1 MQISVQME
9 KTSPIIRKL
18 TIKVPAS
25 EVNTHFEK
33 GLVEVQKTARLKGFR
48 PGNVPLSVVKQF
60 YGEDV
65 RHRVYH
71 HLIDEAFEHAVRDQ
85 KIRAVG
91 APKVDAP
98 DHQHGKGDHDHG
110 IQEDKDFTFTAE
122 VEVMPDIEVKGYSGL
137 SLKREN
143 AEVKDGDVTKVIE
156 ALIDSQ
162 AELIPVGG
170 GLAMADGSM
179 SSRPAQMKDFADIA
193 FDGGVVNGSEV
204 ERKEGMKGSRVVELG
219 TNSLIPGFEEE
230 IDGMRRGDSKTFRL
244 KFPADYH
251 EAELSG

>member
-110 IQEDKDFTFTAE
+110 IHEDKDFTFTAE
-122 VEVMPDIEVKGYSGL
+122 VEVMPDIEVKGYTGL
-137 SLKREN
+137 ALKREN
-143 AEVKDGDVTKVIE
+143 AEVKDADVTKVIE

-162 AELIPVGG
+162 AELVPVTG
-170 GLAMADGSM
+170 GLALADGSM
-179 SSRPAQMKDFADIA
+179 SSRPAQKGDFADIA
-193 FDGGVVNGSEV
+193 FSGGILTDKGLEL
-204 ERKEGMKGSRVVELG
+204 KDGMKGSRMVELG
-219 TNSLIPGFEEE
+219 SQSLIPGFEENVE
-230 IDGMRRGDSKTFRL
+230 GMRRG
-244 KFPADYH
+244 
-251 EAELSG
+251 E